1 MKKMQN
7 ALEFS
12 HQLLSNHVNAGD
24 TVIDGTVGNG
34 HDTFFLAQLVGS
46 RGTVYGFDI
55 QERAIQQTQE
65 RLTAAPINHTHVHLF
80 NRGHQEI
87 ASVLPP
93 MAQVSGAI
101 FNLGYLPGG
110 NKQLITHAE
119 TTIQGLRGCISHL
132 TVGGIIVIVVYYGH
146 PGGQTEKNQVDNFC
160 AALPQ
165 KQFAVLKYEF
175 INQVHQPPFV
185 LGIQKVF

>member
-34 HDTFFLAQLVGS
+34 HDTLFLAQLVGS

-101 FNLGYLPGG
+101 FNLGYPSRW
-110 NKQLITHAE
+110 QQ
-119 TTIQGLRGCISHL
+119 TTD
-132 TVGGIIVIVVYYGH
+132 H
-146 PGGQTEKNQVDNFC
+146 PCRDDHSGPSR
-160 AALPQ
+160 L
-165 KQFAVLKYEF
+165 Y
-175 INQVHQPPFV
+175 QPPDSWRHHRDCR
-185 LGIQKVF
+185 LLWASRRSNRKKSG